1 MSDDELSNN
10 IPELKRLIIN
20 QHNEISEKDIQLSKK
35 DLLIQELQDKI
46 TLLQRKQFAPK
57 SEVVS
62 SEELG
67 LFNEVEELDQK

>member
-20 QHNEISEKDIQLSKK
+20 QHNEISEKDIQLSKN

-46 TLLQRKQFAPK
+46 TLL
-57 SEVVS
+57 
-62 SEELG
+62 
-67 LFNEVEELDQK
+67 

>member
-20 QHNEISEKDIQLSKK
+20 QHNEISEKDVELSKK

-46 TLLQRKQFAPK
+46 ALLQRKQSLAHQERESRSTDRKLVMSFY
-57 SEVVS
+57 
-62 SEELG
+62 
-67 LFNEVEELDQK
+67 